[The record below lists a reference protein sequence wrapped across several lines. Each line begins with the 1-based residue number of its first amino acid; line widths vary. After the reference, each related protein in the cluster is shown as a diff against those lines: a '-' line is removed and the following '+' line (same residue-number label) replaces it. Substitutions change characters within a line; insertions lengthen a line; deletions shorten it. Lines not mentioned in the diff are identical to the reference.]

1 MLLLPRCLTM
11 RLQCSRLPPPRPV
24 LARLSS
30 RLGLLPKDFPRLR
43 PRSTADIDVQ
53 WERYEAFYETPRLV
67 YHIDDDAVAAT
78 TAFYDATF
86 RDVARQRGSSKL
98 DVLDLCSSWVSH
110 YPAPAASS
118 WQLGRVAGLGMNAE
132 ELQRNE
138 RLTEWTVRDLNKDA
152 RMPYAAERYV
162 LRLPAD
168 R

>member
-1 MLLLPRCLTM
+1 MAPGEVAATLSGITWDLE
-11 RLQCSRLPPPRPV
+11 PPFV
-24 LARLSS
+24 K
-30 RLGLLPKDFPRLR
+30 GDFRR
-43 PRSTADIDVQ
+43 FDESDDAT
-53 WERYEAFYETPRLV
+53 FYETPRLV